1 MKDSTDLIQI
11 QQESL
16 TKCLYESEFPRF
28 INGGFQFVIE
38 FHVSIWYLL
47 SLPRLVQLHGNL
59 ILKYI
64 LCAFQEFEENP
75 INELLGWY
83 GYENDSRPESTRP
96 NNNNNNNINS
106 NANSGDMSKQ
116 EEEKKNR
123 EARKQRLLKCVA
135 EITPIIRQSME
146 SNSIECSGELCEEFC
161 FILLFYTYT

>member
-1 MKDSTDLIQI
+1 MKFSLSSHSLSQPGHKINNSTRWKPD
-11 QQESL
+11 
-16 TKCLYESEFPRF
+16 
-28 INGGFQFVIE
+28 IE
-38 FHVSIWYLL
+38 I
-47 SLPRLVQLHGNL
+47 
-59 ILKYI
+59 YI

-96 NNNNNNNINS
+96 NNNNNNNNHIN
-106 NANSGDMSKQ
+106 NHANSDISKQ

-146 SNSIECSGELCEEFC
+146 SNSVECSGKLCEAKD
-161 FILLFYTYT
+161 FIS